1 VYVYNVEEYGEQ
13 GKSRHHANSD
23 GNGSSKSVNNDA
35 EYDAEPESVAE
46 SEP

>member
-35 EYDAEPESVAE
+35 KPEAIAE